1 MGIGIE
7 YYAFA
12 LFVAGLICLI
22 AILCKMLFADLRRQH
37 KLLDE
42 KETNLLQLY
51 RRVETIME
59 EFVEQAKTTTEE
71 IKAYESRIAKREAA
85 VALPPEPVK
94 QEQVQAQVIEK
105 LPRSV
110 TVDSSR
116 IRAASEVLER
126 AERIIKS
133 ETLKP
138 PVKTAATTGSGAVFQ
153 SFFDETASENP
164 PETDVSYTKS
174 KRNEMILALAEGGKT
189 NAQIASELG
198 ITVHEVMLVIDLI
211 KRQ

>member
-22 AILCKMLFADLRRQH
+22 ALLCKMLFADLRRQN

-42 KETNLLQLY
+42 KESNLLQLY

-59 EFVEQAKTTTEE
+59 EFVDQAKTTTDE
-71 IKAYESRIAKREAA
+71 IKAYESRVAKREAA
-85 VALPPEPVK
+85 IQLPPEPVK
-94 QEQVQAQVIEK
+94 QEQVQVIEK

-138 PVKTAATTGSGAVFQ
+138 PVKAAATTGSGAVFQ
-153 SFFDETASENP
+153 SFFDETASETP
-164 PETDVSYTKS
+164 AESEVSYSKS